1 MKKILVSNREAEGK
15 GSKESNPE
23 WHRRLGWLQH
33 NPWKLMFSEKDG
45 FEQGASIGSLFTD
58 HIVFSK
64 LDVHLFWG
72 RTGHLK
78 LRSSLL
84 TLDVMPDF

>member
-1 MKKILVSNREAEGK
+1 MMQSESNQWLDKEELLKRTMKKILVSNREAEGK

-45 FEQGASIGSLFTD
+45 FEQGASIGSQ
-58 HIVFSK
+58 
-64 LDVHLFWG
+64 
-72 RTGHLK
+72 
-78 LRSSLL
+78 SSLL
-84 TLDVMPDF
+84 NAV